1 MATVNSNIAA
11 KYALN
16 NLNKTDRDLTSA
28 MERLSS
34 GKRINHAGDDAAGAA
49 ISDRMTSQIKGLEQ
63 SARNA
68 ADVISMAQVTE
79 GALDETSDIL
89 QRIRMLAIQSATDS
103 YNAEERSYLD
113 AEVKQLLAEH
123 DRVTRDTTFNEIAV
137 LDGTFADRRFQ
148 IGVHEREF
156 ATLSISSMRLNALG
170 AFKVTSNK
178 TDGEYGTDNTDG
190 TSSAST
196 ANNLALNAYATDSA
210 SNANLVQSEEFT
222 IHGILGSKTLTTT
235 AGSTIRD
242 VATLVNNSFE
252 NTGVNALASTQL
264 KLEAKA
270 LGSTHSG
277 SNSVSFTIQGSNST
291 ATAVSAN
298 VTFGT
303 STATSDLSA
312 LRDAINNY
320 TTTTGIT
327 ATLSADKTNIIM
339 VQNEGYDIKL
349 GDVDF
354 AGDTAA
360 TGTRKVLVVTSL
372 DNDDAVAGSSV
383 TLGDTA
389 AVTTDADDIVAA
401 ASGTASTAMTLN
413 TSGKATT
420 TDADGLSD
428 AESGTGF
435 TSGSTLDLD
444 GALATSTTL
453 NSRVTLLSTGDDSAR
468 TATVTGTD
476 IYGNDQTEQI
486 ALADGTGA
494 TPTATGSKVFA
505 SVTSISVDGALAANI
520 SSGIVSTVPA
530 QASLITI
537 TSASADESSVL
548 FTITGLDMD
557 GNTQTEVIKGPAASA
572 TVTGRLQFSAIYSVT
587 PDANTTG
594 NISVGVKGADSV
606 IVSGQL
612 EFFASNSFTVLG
624 EEEKSLF
631 ESSPGAASLDKL
643 EAVNVRTRND
653 AINALRV
660 IDRSLDRIH
669 KERAKLGALMSRM
682 EKAIDNLT
690 NVSVNTEAS
699 RGRIRDANFAKESA
713 TLTKAQILQQS
724 ALAMIAQAGRIQQNV
739 LTLLQN

>member
-360 TGTRKVLVVTSL
+360 TGTRKILVVTSL

-383 TLGDTA
+383 SLGDTA

-413 TSGKATT
+413 TAGKATT
-420 TDADGLSD
+420 TDADGLSV
-428 AESGTGF
+428 AASGTGF
-435 TSGSTLDLD
+435 TSGSTLTLG
-444 GALATSTTL
+444 GAVATSTTL
-453 NSRVTLLSTGDDSAR
+453 NSRVTLLSVGDDSAR
-468 TATVTGTD
+468 TATVTGED
-476 IYGNDQTEQI
+476 IYGNTQTEQI
-486 ALADGTGA
+486 TMANAG
-494 TPTATGSKVFA
+494 TATGTKVFA
-505 SVTSISVDGALAANI
+505 SVTSISVDGALANNI
-520 SSGIVSTVPA
+520 SAGIVSTVPA

-557 GNTQTEVIKGPAASA
+557 GNAQTEVIKGPAASA
-572 TVTGRLQFSAIYSVT
+572 TVTGRLQFSAIHSVT
-587 PDANTTG
+587 PGSNTTG

-612 EFFASNSFTVLG
+612 EFYASNSFTVLG

>member
-270 LGSTHSG
+270 LGSDHSG

-303 STATSDLSA
+303 STATSNLSA

-372 DNDDAVAGSSV
+372 DNDDTVAGSSV
-383 TLGDTA
+383 NLGDTA

-401 ASGTASTAMTLN
+401 ASGTANTAMTLN

-428 AESGTGF
+428 AEDGTGF

-444 GALATSTTL
+444 GTLATSTTL

-476 IYGNDQTEQI
+476 IYGNTQTEEI

-505 SVTSISVDGALAANI
+505 SVSSISVDGALAANI

-557 GNTQTEVIKGPAASA
+557 GNAQTEVIKGPEASA

-587 PDANTTG
+587 PDTTTTG

-612 EFFASNSFTVLG
+612 EFYASNSFTVLG

>member
-210 SNANLVQSEEFT
+210 SNANLVQSEAFT

-242 VATLVNNSFE
+242 VANLVNNSFE

-270 LGSTHSG
+270 LGSTHAG

-312 LRDAINNY
+312 LRDAINNF

-354 AGDTAA
+354 AGDTSA
-360 TGTRKVLVVTSL
+360 TGTRKILTVTSL

-383 TLGDTA
+383 NLGDTA
-389 AVTTDADDIVAA
+389 AITEDADAIVAA
-401 ASGTASTAMTLN
+401 AAGTASTAMTLN
-413 TSGKATT
+413 AAGSATT
-420 TDADGLSD
+420 TDDDGLS
-428 AESGTGF
+428 AAATLGAAGTL
-435 TSGSTLDLD
+435 TLG
-444 GALATSTTL
+444 GASATSTTL
-453 NSRVTLLSTGDDSAR
+453 NSRVTIFSTNDNSSL
-468 TATVTGTD
+468 TATVVGKD
-476 IYGNDQTEQI
+476 IYGNDQTEVI
-486 ALADGTGA
+486 TMADGTGA

-505 SVTSISVDGALAANI
+505 SVASITVSGATGANVKA
-520 SSGIVSTVPA
+520 GIVSTVAA
-530 QASLITI
+530 QNSLITV
-537 TSASADESSVL
+537 TSATGDNSSVL
-548 FTITGLDMD
+548 FTVTGLDMD
-557 GNTQTEVIKGPAASA
+557 GNAQTEVIKGATAAG
-572 TVTGRLQFSAIYSVT
+572 TTTGRLQFSSVFSIT
-587 PDANTTG
+587 PSANTTG
-594 NISVGVKGADSV
+594 NVTVGVKGADSV

-612 EFFASNSFTVLG
+612 EFYASNSFTVLG

-643 EAVNVRTRND
+643 ESVNVRTRNE

>member
-270 LGSTHSG
+270 LGSDHSG

-383 TLGDTA
+383 NLGDTA

-401 ASGTASTAMTLN
+401 ASGTANTAMTLN

-428 AESGTGF
+428 AEDGTGF
-435 TSGSTLDLD
+435 ASGSTLDLD
-444 GALATSTTL
+444 GTLATSTTL

-476 IYGNDQTEQI
+476 IYGNTQTEEI

-505 SVTSISVDGALAANI
+505 SVSSISVDGALAANI

-557 GNTQTEVIKGPAASA
+557 GNAQTEVIKGPEASA

-587 PDANTTG
+587 PDTTTTG

-612 EFFASNSFTVLG
+612 EFYASNSFTVLG

>member
-1 MATVNSNIAA
+1 
-11 KYALN
+11 
-16 NLNKTDRDLTSA
+16 
-28 MERLSS
+28 
-34 GKRINHAGDDAAGAA
+34 
-49 ISDRMTSQIKGLEQ
+49 
-63 SARNA
+63 
-68 ADVISMAQVTE
+68 
-79 GALDETSDIL
+79 
-89 QRIRMLAIQSATDS
+89 
-103 YNAEERSYLD
+103 
-113 AEVKQLLAEH
+113 
-123 DRVTRDTTFNEIAV
+123 
-137 LDGTFADRRFQ
+137 
-148 IGVHEREF
+148 
-156 ATLSISSMRLNALG
+156 
-170 AFKVTSNK
+170 
-178 TDGEYGTDNTDG
+178 
-190 TSSAST
+190 
-196 ANNLALNAYATDSA
+196 
-210 SNANLVQSEEFT
+210 
-222 IHGILGSKTLTTT
+222 
-235 AGSTIRD
+235 
-242 VATLVNNSFE
+242 
-252 NTGVNALASTQL
+252 
-264 KLEAKA
+264 
-270 LGSTHSG
+270 
-277 SNSVSFTIQGSNST
+277 
-291 ATAVSAN
+291 
-298 VTFGT
+298 
-303 STATSDLSA
+303 
-312 LRDAINNY
+312 
-320 TTTTGIT
+320 
-327 ATLSADKTNIIM
+327 M

-383 TLGDTA
+383 NLGDTA

-420 TDADGLSD
+420 TDADGLSV
-428 AESGTGF
+428 AASGTGF
-435 TSGSTLDLD
+435 TSGSTLTLG
-444 GALATSTTL
+444 GAVATSTTL
-453 NSRVTLLSTGDDSAR
+453 NSRVTLLSAGDDSAR

-476 IYGNDQTEQI
+476 IYGNTQTEQI
-486 ALADGTGA
+486 TMANAD
-494 TPTATGSKVFA
+494 TATGTKVFA
-505 SVTSISVDGALAANI
+505 SVSSISVDGALAGNI
-520 SSGIVSTVPA
+520 SAGIVSTVPA
-530 QASLITI
+530 QASLITV

-557 GNTQTEVIKGPAASA
+557 GNAQTEVIKGPAASA
-572 TVTGRLQFSAIYSVT
+572 TVTGRLQFSAIHSVT
-587 PDANTTG
+587 PDSNTTG

-612 EFFASNSFTVLG
+612 EFYASNSFTVLG

>member
-222 IHGILGSKTLTTT
+222 IHGILGSKTLTTS

-270 LGSTHSG
+270 LGSDHSG

-372 DNDDAVAGSSV
+372 DNDDTVAGSSV
-383 TLGDTA
+383 NLGDTA

-401 ASGTASTAMTLN
+401 ASGTANTAMTLN

-428 AESGTGF
+428 AEDGTGF

-444 GALATSTTL
+444 GTLATSTTL
-453 NSRVTLLSTGDDSAR
+453 NSRITLLSTGNDSAR

-476 IYGNDQTEQI
+476 IYGNTQTEEI
-486 ALADGTGA
+486 ELADGTGA

-505 SVTSISVDGALAANI
+505 SVSSISVDGALAANI

-537 TSASADESSVL
+537 TSSSADESSVL

-557 GNTQTEVIKGPAASA
+557 GNAQTEVIKGPEASA

-587 PDANTTG
+587 PDTTTTG

-612 EFFASNSFTVLG
+612 EFYASNSFTVLG

>member
-1 MATVNSNIAA
+1 
-11 KYALN
+11 
-16 NLNKTDRDLTSA
+16 

-360 TGTRKVLVVTSL
+360 TGTRKILVVTSL

-383 TLGDTA
+383 SLGDTA

-413 TSGKATT
+413 TAGKATT
-420 TDADGLSD
+420 TDADGLSV
-428 AESGTGF
+428 AASGTGF
-435 TSGSTLDLD
+435 TSGSTLTLG
-444 GALATSTTL
+444 GAVATSTTL
-453 NSRVTLLSTGDDSAR
+453 NSRVTLLSVGDDSAR
-468 TATVTGTD
+468 TATVTGED
-476 IYGNDQTEQI
+476 IYGNTQTEQI
-486 ALADGTGA
+486 TMANAG
-494 TPTATGSKVFA
+494 TATGTKVFA
-505 SVTSISVDGALAANI
+505 SVTSISVDGALANNI
-520 SSGIVSTVPA
+520 SAGIVSTVPA

-557 GNTQTEVIKGPAASA
+557 GNAQTEVIKGPAASA
-572 TVTGRLQFSAIYSVT
+572 TVTGRLQFSAIHSVT
-587 PDANTTG
+587 PGSNTTG

-612 EFFASNSFTVLG
+612 EFYASNSFTVLG

>member
-16 NLNKTDRDLTSA
+16 NLNKTDRELTSA

-210 SNANLVQSEEFT
+210 NNANLVQSESFT

-270 LGSTHSG
+270 LGSTHAG

-383 TLGDTA
+383 SLGDTA
-389 AVTTDADDIVAA
+389 AITTDADDIVAA

-420 TDADGLSD
+420 TDADGLS
-428 AESGTGF
+428 AAASGTGF
-435 TSGSTLDLD
+435 TSGSTLTLG
-444 GALATSTTL
+444 GAVATSTTL
-453 NSRVTLLSTGDDSAR
+453 NSRVTLLSVGDDSAR

-476 IYGNDQTEQI
+476 IYGNTQTEQI
-486 ALADGTGA
+486 TMANAG
-494 TPTATGSKVFA
+494 TATGTKVFA
-505 SVTSISVDGALAANI
+505 SVTSISVDGALANNI
-520 SSGIVSTVPA
+520 SAGIVSTVPA

-557 GNTQTEVIKGPAASA
+557 GNAQTEVIKGPAASA
-572 TVTGRLQFSAIYSVT
+572 TVTGRLQFSAIHSVT
-587 PDANTTG
+587 PGSNTTG

-612 EFFASNSFTVLG
+612 EFYASNSFTVLG

>member
-210 SNANLVQSEEFT
+210 SNANLVQSEAFT

-242 VATLVNNSFE
+242 VANLVNNSFE

-270 LGSTHSG
+270 LGSTHAG

-312 LRDAINNY
+312 LRDAINNF

-354 AGDTAA
+354 AGDTSA
-360 TGTRKVLVVTSL
+360 TGTRKILTVTSL
-372 DNDDAVAGSSV
+372 DNDDTVAGSSV
-383 TLGDTA
+383 NLGDTA
-389 AVTTDADDIVAA
+389 AITEDADAIVAA
-401 ASGTASTAMTLN
+401 AAGTASTAMTLN
-413 TSGKATT
+413 AAGSATT
-420 TDADGLSD
+420 TDDDGLS
-428 AESGTGF
+428 AAATLGAAGTL
-435 TSGSTLDLD
+435 TLG
-444 GALATSTTL
+444 GASATSTTL
-453 NSRVTLLSTGDDSAR
+453 NSRVTIFSTNDNSSL
-468 TATVTGTD
+468 TATVVGKD
-476 IYGNDQTEQI
+476 IYGNDQTEVI
-486 ALADGTGA
+486 TMADGTGA

-505 SVTSISVDGALAANI
+505 SVASITVSGATGANVKA
-520 SSGIVSTVPA
+520 GIVSTVAA
-530 QASLITI
+530 QNSLITV
-537 TSASADESSVL
+537 TSATGDNSSVL
-548 FTITGLDMD
+548 FTVTGLDMD
-557 GNTQTEVIKGPAASA
+557 GNAQTEVIKGATAAGTA
-572 TVTGRLQFSAIYSVT
+572 TGRLQFSSVFSIT
-587 PDANTTG
+587 PSANTTG
-594 NISVGVKGADSV
+594 NVTVGVKGADSV

-612 EFFASNSFTVLG
+612 EFYASNSFTVLG

-643 EAVNVRTRND
+643 ESVNVRTRNE

>member
-1 MATVNSNIAA
+1 
-11 KYALN
+11 
-16 NLNKTDRDLTSA
+16 
-28 MERLSS
+28 
-34 GKRINHAGDDAAGAA
+34 
-49 ISDRMTSQIKGLEQ
+49 
-63 SARNA
+63 
-68 ADVISMAQVTE
+68 
-79 GALDETSDIL
+79 
-89 QRIRMLAIQSATDS
+89 
-103 YNAEERSYLD
+103 
-113 AEVKQLLAEH
+113 
-123 DRVTRDTTFNEIAV
+123 
-137 LDGTFADRRFQ
+137 
-148 IGVHEREF
+148 
-156 ATLSISSMRLNALG
+156 
-170 AFKVTSNK
+170 
-178 TDGEYGTDNTDG
+178 
-190 TSSAST
+190 
-196 ANNLALNAYATDSA
+196 
-210 SNANLVQSEEFT
+210 
-222 IHGILGSKTLTTT
+222 
-235 AGSTIRD
+235 
-242 VATLVNNSFE
+242 
-252 NTGVNALASTQL
+252 
-264 KLEAKA
+264 
-270 LGSTHSG
+270 
-277 SNSVSFTIQGSNST
+277 
-291 ATAVSAN
+291 
-298 VTFGT
+298 
-303 STATSDLSA
+303 
-312 LRDAINNY
+312 
-320 TTTTGIT
+320 
-327 ATLSADKTNIIM
+327 
-339 VQNEGYDIKL
+339 
-349 GDVDF
+349 
-354 AGDTAA
+354 
-360 TGTRKVLVVTSL
+360 
-372 DNDDAVAGSSV
+372 
-383 TLGDTA
+383 
-389 AVTTDADDIVAA
+389 
-401 ASGTASTAMTLN
+401 MTLN

-428 AESGTGF
+428 AEDGTGF

-444 GALATSTTL
+444 GTLATSTTL

-476 IYGNDQTEQI
+476 IYGNTQTEEI
-486 ALADGTGA
+486 ELADGTGA

-505 SVTSISVDGALAANI
+505 SVSSISVDGALAANI

-537 TSASADESSVL
+537 TSSSADESSVL

-557 GNTQTEVIKGPAASA
+557 GNAQTEVIKGPEASA

-587 PDANTTG
+587 PDTTTTG

-612 EFFASNSFTVLG
+612 EFYASNSFTVLG

>member
-1 MATVNSNIAA
+1 
-11 KYALN
+11 
-16 NLNKTDRDLTSA
+16 
-28 MERLSS
+28 
-34 GKRINHAGDDAAGAA
+34 
-49 ISDRMTSQIKGLEQ
+49 
-63 SARNA
+63 
-68 ADVISMAQVTE
+68 
-79 GALDETSDIL
+79 
-89 QRIRMLAIQSATDS
+89 
-103 YNAEERSYLD
+103 
-113 AEVKQLLAEH
+113 
-123 DRVTRDTTFNEIAV
+123 
-137 LDGTFADRRFQ
+137 
-148 IGVHEREF
+148 
-156 ATLSISSMRLNALG
+156 
-170 AFKVTSNK
+170 
-178 TDGEYGTDNTDG
+178 
-190 TSSAST
+190 
-196 ANNLALNAYATDSA
+196 
-210 SNANLVQSEEFT
+210 
-222 IHGILGSKTLTTT
+222 
-235 AGSTIRD
+235 
-242 VATLVNNSFE
+242 
-252 NTGVNALASTQL
+252 
-264 KLEAKA
+264 
-270 LGSTHSG
+270 
-277 SNSVSFTIQGSNST
+277 
-291 ATAVSAN
+291 
-298 VTFGT
+298 
-303 STATSDLSA
+303 
-312 LRDAINNY
+312 
-320 TTTTGIT
+320 
-327 ATLSADKTNIIM
+327 M

-372 DNDDAVAGSSV
+372 DNDDTVAGSSV
-383 TLGDTA
+383 NLGDTA

-401 ASGTASTAMTLN
+401 ASGTANTAMTLN

-428 AESGTGF
+428 AEDGTGF

-444 GALATSTTL
+444 GTLATSTTL
-453 NSRVTLLSTGDDSAR
+453 NSRITLLSTGNDSAR

-476 IYGNDQTEQI
+476 IYGNTQTEEI
-486 ALADGTGA
+486 ELADGTGA

-505 SVTSISVDGALAANI
+505 SVSSISVDGALAANI

-537 TSASADESSVL
+537 TSSSADESSVL

-557 GNTQTEVIKGPAASA
+557 GNAQTEVIKGPEASA

-587 PDANTTG
+587 PDTTTTG

-612 EFFASNSFTVLG
+612 EFYASNSFTVLG

>member
-360 TGTRKVLVVTSL
+360 TGTRKILVVTSL

-383 TLGDTA
+383 SLGDTA

-420 TDADGLSD
+420 TDADGLSV
-428 AESGTGF
+428 AASGTGF
-435 TSGSTLDLD
+435 TSGSTLTLG
-444 GALATSTTL
+444 GAVATSTTL
-453 NSRVTLLSTGDDSAR
+453 NSRVTLLSVGDDSAR
-468 TATVTGTD
+468 TATVTGED
-476 IYGNDQTEQI
+476 IYGNTQTEQI
-486 ALADGTGA
+486 TMANAG
-494 TPTATGSKVFA
+494 TATGTKVFA
-505 SVTSISVDGALAANI
+505 SVTSISVDGALANNI
-520 SSGIVSTVPA
+520 SAGIVSTVPA

-557 GNTQTEVIKGPAASA
+557 GNAQTEVIKGPAASA
-572 TVTGRLQFSAIYSVT
+572 TVTGRLQFSAIHSVT
-587 PDANTTG
+587 PDSNTTG

-612 EFFASNSFTVLG
+612 EFYASNSFTVLG

>member
-1 MATVNSNIAA
+1 MPTVNSNIAA

-16 NLNKTDRDLTSA
+16 NLTKTDRELTSA

-79 GALDETSDIL
+79 GALDETSHIL

-103 YNAEERSYLD
+103 YNAEERSYLNT
-113 AEVKQLLAEH
+113 EVQQLLAEH

-156 ATLSISSMRLNALG
+156 ATLSISSMRLDALG
-170 AFKVTSNK
+170 SFKVTSDK
-178 TDGEYGTDNTDG
+178 TDNEYGTANTSG
-190 TSSAST
+190 TNSAST
-196 ANNLALNAYATDSA
+196 ANNLALNAFATDSA
-210 SNANLVQSEEFT
+210 SNANLVQAESFT
-222 IHGILGSKTLTTT
+222 IHGLLGSQTLTTT

-242 VATLVNNSFE
+242 VAALVNNAFE
-252 NTGVNALASTQL
+252 TTGVNALASSQL

-270 LGSTHSG
+270 FGADNTG
-277 SNSVSFTIQGSNST
+277 SNSMSFTIQGKNST

-298 VTFGT
+298 IVFG
-303 STATSDLSA
+303 STTGTSDLSA
-312 LRDAINNY
+312 LRDAVNNY

-327 ATLSADKTNIIM
+327 ATLSSDKTNIIL

-354 AGDTAA
+354 AGDTAT
-360 TGTRKVLVVTSL
+360 TGPRKALVVTSL
-372 DNDDAVAGSSV
+372 DNDEANAGSSV
-383 TLGDTA
+383 TLADTA
-389 AVTTDADDIVAA
+389 AVTTDANDVVAS
-401 ASGTASTAMTLN
+401 ASGSASTAMTLN
-413 TSGKATT
+413 TTAVSGVASVTGAAVLSAAATLAGAG
-420 TDADGLSD
+420 DL
-428 AESGTGF
+428 
-435 TSGSTLDLD
+435 TLG
-444 GALATSTTL
+444 GASATSTTL
-453 NSRVTLLSTGDDSAR
+453 NSRITLTSVADDSAR
-468 TATVTGTD
+468 TATITGTD
-476 IYGNDQTEQI
+476 IYGDTITETVD
-486 ALADGTGA
+486 LANADVA
-494 TPTATGSKVFA
+494 TSDKVFA
-505 SVTSISVDGALAANI
+505 SVTQIAVDGATAGNI
-520 SSGIVSTVPA
+520 SAGIVSSVHCKSALVTI
-530 QASLITI
+530 QSDAS
-537 TSASADESSVL
+537 DESSVL
-548 FTITGLDMD
+548 FSVVGLDMD
-557 GNTQTEVIKGPAASA
+557 GNAQTEVIQGPASNGA
-572 TVTGRLQFSAIYSVT
+572 TVSGRLTFSQIFSVT
-587 PDANTTG
+587 PATATTG
-594 NISVGVKGADSV
+594 AVSVGLKGADSV

-612 EFFASNSFTVLG
+612 EFFSSNSFTILG

-631 ESSPGAASLDKL
+631 ESSPGAASLSKL
-643 EAVNVRTRND
+643 ETVNVSTRD
-653 AINALRV
+653 SSINALRV

-690 NVSVNTEAS
+690 NVAVNTEAS

>member
-1 MATVNSNIAA
+1 MPTVNSNIAA

-16 NLNKTDRDLTSA
+16 NLNKTDRDLTTA

-79 GALDETSDIL
+79 GALDETSSIL

-103 YNAEERSYLD
+103 YNAEERSYLN
-113 AEVKQLLAEH
+113 AEVQQLLAEH

-170 AFKVTSNK
+170 AFKVTSST
-178 TDGEYGTDNTDG
+178 TDGEYGTQT
-190 TSSAST
+190 TASE
-196 ANNLALNAYATDSA
+196 ANNLALNAYATDAA
-210 SNANLVQSEEFT
+210 SNANLVQAESFT
-222 IHGILGSKTLTTT
+222 IHGHLGSKTLTTT

-242 VATLVNNSFE
+242 VASLVNNAFE
-252 NTGVNALASTQL
+252 TTGVNALASTQL

-270 LGSTHSG
+270 LGSDHTG
-277 SNSVSFTIQGSNST
+277 SNSMSFTILGKNSV
-291 ATAVSAN
+291 ATAISAN
-298 VTFGT
+298 ITFGLT
-303 STATSDLSA
+303 TGASDLSA
-312 LRDAINNY
+312 LRDAVNNY
-320 TTTTGIT
+320 STTTGVT
-327 ATLSADKTNIIM
+327 ATLSADKTNIIL
-339 VQNEGYDIKL
+339 VQNEGYDIKI

-354 AGDTAA
+354 AGDTAT

-372 DNDDAVAGSSV
+372 DNEENTAGSSV
-383 TLGDTA
+383 SLGDTA

-401 ASGTASTAMTLN
+401 ASGTAATAMTLN

-420 TDADGLSD
+420 TDADGLSVAAD
-428 AESGTGF
+428 GTGF
-435 TSGSTLDLD
+435 SSGSTLTLG
-444 GALATSTTL
+444 GAVGTSTTL
-453 NSRVTLLSTGDDSAR
+453 NSRVTLLSAGDDSAR

-476 IYGNDQTEQI
+476 VYGNTQTETI
-486 ALADGTGA
+486 EMANAD
-494 TPTATGSKVFA
+494 TATGTKVFA
-505 SVTSISVDGALAANI
+505 SVTSISVDGALAGNI
-520 SSGIVSTVPA
+520 SAGILSTVA
-530 QASLITI
+530 NTASLVTI
-537 TSASADESSVL
+537 TSASADESSNL

-557 GNTQTEVIKGPAASA
+557 GNAQTEVIAGPEASA
-572 TVTGRLQFSAIYSVT
+572 TVTGRKTFSAIYSVT
-587 PDANTTG
+587 PTSNTTG
-594 NISVGVKGADSV
+594 NVTVGIKGADSA

-612 EFFASNSFTVLG
+612 EFYSSNSFTVLG

-643 EAVNVRTRND
+643 ETVDVKTRT
-653 AINALRV
+653 ASINALRV
-660 IDRSLDRIH
+660 IDRALDRIH
-669 KERAKLGALMSRM
+669 MERAKLGALMSRM

-713 TLTKAQILQQS
+713 SLTKAQILQQS

>member
-1 MATVNSNIAA
+1 MPTVNSNIAA

-16 NLNKTDRDLTSA
+16 NLNKTDRELTSA

-79 GALDETSDIL
+79 GALDETSSIL

-113 AEVKQLLAEH
+113 AEVQQLLAEH

-156 ATLSISSMRLNALG
+156 ATLSISSMRLDALG
-170 AFKVTSNK
+170 AFKVTSDK
-178 TDGEYGTDNTDG
+178 TDGEYGTANTSG
-190 TSSAST
+190 LNSAST
-196 ANNLALNAYATDSA
+196 ANNLALNAFATDSA
-210 SNANLVQSEEFT
+210 SNSNLVQSESFT
-222 IHGILGSKTLTTT
+222 IHGLLGSKTLTTT

-242 VATLVNNSFE
+242 VATLVNNAFE
-252 NTGVNALASTQL
+252 TTGVNALASTQL

-270 LGSTHSG
+270 FGTTNAG
-277 SNSVSFTIQGSNST
+277 SNSMSFTIQGKNST

-298 VTFGT
+298 IVFGT
-303 STATSDLSA
+303 TTSTSDLSA
-312 LRDAINNY
+312 LRDAVNNY

-327 ATLSADKTNIIM
+327 ATLSADRTSIIL

-354 AGDTAA
+354 AGDTAS
-360 TGTRKVLVVTSL
+360 TGPKKALIVTSL
-372 DNDDAVAGSSV
+372 DNEELTAGSSV
-383 TLGDTA
+383 MLADTA
-389 AVTTDADDIVAA
+389 AVTTDADDVVAS
-401 ASGTASTAMTLN
+401 ASGSASTAMTLN
-413 TSGKATT
+413 TSGKASTASAT
-420 TDADGLSD
+420 SLAASQ
-428 AESGTGF
+428 SGTGF
-435 TSGSTLDLD
+435 SAGSTL
-444 GALATSTTL
+444 ALVSGATSLTL
-453 NSRVTLLSTGDDSAR
+453 NSKISITSGGDDSAR
-468 TATVTGTD
+468 TATITGTD
-476 IYGNDQTEQI
+476 LYGNTQTEEVDMEN
-486 ALADGTGA
+486 ADKA
-494 TPTATGSKVFA
+494 ISSKVFA
-505 SVTSISVDGALAANI
+505 TVASISVDGALA
-520 SSGIVSTVPA
+520 STVTA
-530 QASLITI
+530 GIEQAVNAKSSLVTI
-537 TSASADESSVL
+537 TSSTGDESSVL
-548 FTITGLDMD
+548 FTVVGYDMD
-557 GNTQTEVIKGPAASA
+557 GNAQTEVIKGPTAGNTASGRLVFSSIFSVTPASA
-572 TVTGRLQFSAIYSVT
+572 TNAAIT
-587 PDANTTG
+587 
-594 NISVGVKGADSV
+594 VGLKGADSA

-612 EFFASNSFTVLG
+612 EFFSSNSFTVLG

-631 ESSPGAASLDKL
+631 ESSPGAASLAKL
-643 EAVNVRTRND
+643 ESVNVKTRD
-653 AINALRV
+653 ESINALRI

-690 NVSVNTEAS
+690 NVAVNTEAS
-699 RGRIRDANFAKESA
+699 RGRIRDANFAKESSA
-713 TLTKAQILQQS
+713 LTKAQILQQS

-739 LTLLQN
+739 LTLLQG

>member
-1 MATVNSNIAA
+1 MPTVNSNIAA

-16 NLNKTDRDLTSA
+16 NLNKTDRDLTTA

-79 GALDETSDIL
+79 GALDETSSIL

-103 YNAEERSYLD
+103 YNAEERSYLN
-113 AEVKQLLAEH
+113 AEVQQLLAEH

-170 AFKVTSNK
+170 AFKVTSST
-178 TDGEYGTDNTDG
+178 TDGEYGTQT
-190 TSSAST
+190 TASE
-196 ANNLALNAYATDSA
+196 ANNLALNAYATDAA
-210 SNANLVQSEEFT
+210 SNANLVQAESFT
-222 IHGILGSKTLTTT
+222 IHGHLGSKTLTTT

-242 VATLVNNSFE
+242 VASLVNNAFE
-252 NTGVNALASTQL
+252 TTGVNALASTQL

-270 LGSTHSG
+270 LGSDHTG
-277 SNSVSFTIQGSNST
+277 SNSMSFTILGKNSV
-291 ATAVSAN
+291 ATAISAN
-298 VTFGT
+298 ITFGLT
-303 STATSDLSA
+303 TGASDLSA
-312 LRDAINNY
+312 LRDAVNNY
-320 TTTTGIT
+320 STTTGVT
-327 ATLSADKTNIIM
+327 ATLSADRTNIIL
-339 VQNEGYDIKL
+339 VQNEGYDIKI

-354 AGDTAA
+354 AGDTAT

-372 DNDDAVAGSSV
+372 DNEENTAGSSV
-383 TLGDTA
+383 SLGDTA

-401 ASGTASTAMTLN
+401 ASGTAATAMTLN

-420 TDADGLSD
+420 TDADGLSV
-428 AESGTGF
+428 AASGTGF
-435 TSGSTLDLD
+435 TSGSTLTLG
-444 GALATSTTL
+444 GAVGTSTTL
-453 NSRVTLLSTGDDSAR
+453 NSRVTLLSAGDDSAR

-476 IYGNDQTEQI
+476 VYGNTQTETI
-486 ALADGTGA
+486 AMANAD
-494 TPTATGSKVFA
+494 TATGTKVFA
-505 SVTSISVDGALAANI
+505 SVTSISVDGALAGNI
-520 SSGIVSTVPA
+520 SAGILSTVA
-530 QASLITI
+530 NTASLVTI
-537 TSASADESSVL
+537 TSASADESSNL

-557 GNTQTEVIKGPAASA
+557 GNAQTEVIAGPEASA
-572 TVTGRLQFSAIYSVT
+572 TVTGRKTFSAIYSVT
-587 PDANTTG
+587 PTSNTTG
-594 NISVGVKGADSV
+594 NVTVGIKGADSA

-612 EFFASNSFTVLG
+612 EFYSSNSFTVLG

-643 EAVNVRTRND
+643 ETVDVKTRT
-653 AINALRV
+653 ASINALRV
-660 IDRSLDRIH
+660 IDRALDRIH
-669 KERAKLGALMSRM
+669 MERAKLGALMSRM

-713 TLTKAQILQQS
+713 SLTKAQILQQS

>member
-270 LGSTHSG
+270 LGSDHSG

-298 VTFGT
+298 ITFGT

-383 TLGDTA
+383 NLGDTA

-401 ASGTASTAMTLN
+401 ASGTANTAMTLN

-428 AESGTGF
+428 AEDGTGF

-444 GALATSTTL
+444 GTLATSTTL
-453 NSRVTLLSTGDDSAR
+453 NSRITLLSTGDDSAR

-476 IYGNDQTEQI
+476 IYGNTQTEEI
-486 ALADGTGA
+486 ELADGTGA

-505 SVTSISVDGALAANI
+505 SVSSISVDGALAANI

-557 GNTQTEVIKGPAASA
+557 GNAQTEVIKGPEANA

-587 PDANTTG
+587 PDTTTTG

-612 EFFASNSFTVLG
+612 EFYASNSFTVLG

>member
-16 NLNKTDRDLTSA
+16 NLNKTDRELTSA

-210 SNANLVQSEEFT
+210 NNANLVQSESFT

-270 LGSTHSG
+270 LGSTHAG

-383 TLGDTA
+383 SLGDTA
-389 AVTTDADDIVAA
+389 AITTDADDIVAA

-420 TDADGLSD
+420 TDADGLS
-428 AESGTGF
+428 AAASGTGF
-435 TSGSTLDLD
+435 TSGSTLTLG
-444 GALATSTTL
+444 GAVATSTTL
-453 NSRVTLLSTGDDSAR
+453 NSRVTLLSVGDDSAR
-468 TATVTGTD
+468 TATVTGED
-476 IYGNDQTEQI
+476 IYGNTQTEQI
-486 ALADGTGA
+486 TMANAG
-494 TPTATGSKVFA
+494 TATGTKVFA
-505 SVTSISVDGALAANI
+505 SVTSISVDGALANNI
-520 SSGIVSTVPA
+520 SAGIVSTVPA

-557 GNTQTEVIKGPAASA
+557 GNAQTEVIKGPAASA
-572 TVTGRLQFSAIYSVT
+572 TVTGRLQFSAIHSVT
-587 PDANTTG
+587 PGSNTTG

-612 EFFASNSFTVLG
+612 EFYASNSFTVLG

-724 ALAMIAQAGRIQQNV
+724 ALAMIAQAGRIQQDV

>member
-270 LGSTHSG
+270 LGSDHSG

-327 ATLSADKTNIIM
+327 ATLSACLL
-339 VQNEGYDIKL
+339 Y
-349 GDVDF
+349 
-354 AGDTAA
+354 
-360 TGTRKVLVVTSL
+360 TSP
-372 DNDDAVAGSSV
+372 SP
-383 TLGDTA
+383 
-389 AVTTDADDIVAA
+389 
-401 ASGTASTAMTLN
+401 
-413 TSGKATT
+413 
-420 TDADGLSD
+420 
-428 AESGTGF
+428 
-435 TSGSTLDLD
+435 
-444 GALATSTTL
+444 
-453 NSRVTLLSTGDDSAR
+453 RDS
-468 TATVTGTD
+468 
-476 IYGNDQTEQI
+476 
-486 ALADGTGA
+486 
-494 TPTATGSKVFA
+494 
-505 SVTSISVDGALAANI
+505 
-520 SSGIVSTVPA
+520 
-530 QASLITI
+530 
-537 TSASADESSVL
+537 
-548 FTITGLDMD
+548 
-557 GNTQTEVIKGPAASA
+557 
-572 TVTGRLQFSAIYSVT
+572 
-587 PDANTTG
+587 
-594 NISVGVKGADSV
+594 
-606 IVSGQL
+606 
-612 EFFASNSFTVLG
+612 
-624 EEEKSLF
+624 
-631 ESSPGAASLDKL
+631 
-643 EAVNVRTRND
+643 
-653 AINALRV
+653 
-660 IDRSLDRIH
+660 
-669 KERAKLGALMSRM
+669 
-682 EKAIDNLT
+682 
-690 NVSVNTEAS
+690 
-699 RGRIRDANFAKESA
+699 
-713 TLTKAQILQQS
+713 
-724 ALAMIAQAGRIQQNV
+724 
-739 LTLLQN
+739 

>member
-1 MATVNSNIAA
+1 MPTVNSNIAA

-16 NLNKTDRDLTSA
+16 NLNKTDRELTSS

-79 GALDETSDIL
+79 GALDETSSIL

-113 AEVKQLLAEH
+113 AEVQQLLAEH

-156 ATLSISSMRLNALG
+156 ATLSISSMRLDALG
-170 AFKVTSNK
+170 AFKVTSDK
-178 TDGEYGTDNTDG
+178 TDGEYGTANTSG
-190 TSSAST
+190 LNSSST
-196 ANNLALNAYATDSA
+196 ANNLALNAFATDSA
-210 SNANLVQSEEFT
+210 SNGNLVQSESFT
-222 IHGILGSKTLTTT
+222 IHGLLGSKTLTTT

-242 VATLVNNSFE
+242 VATLVNNAFE
-252 NTGVNALASTQL
+252 TTGVNALASTQL

-270 LGSTHSG
+270 FGASNTG
-277 SNSVSFTIQGSNST
+277 SNSMSFTIQGKNST

-298 VTFGT
+298 IVFGSTT
-303 STATSDLSA
+303 STSDLSA
-312 LRDAINNY
+312 LRDAVNNY

-327 ATLSADKTNIIM
+327 ATLSADRTSIIL

-354 AGDTAA
+354 AGDTAS
-360 TGTRKVLVVTSL
+360 TGPKKALIVTSL
-372 DNDDAVAGSSV
+372 DNDELTAGSSV
-383 TLGDTA
+383 MLADTA
-389 AVTTDADDIVAA
+389 AVTTDANDVVAS
-401 ASGTASTAMTLN
+401 ASGTAATAMTLN
-413 TSGKATT
+413 TTAVSGIASVTGAAVISAAATLGG
-420 TDADGLSD
+420 AGNL
-428 AESGTGF
+428 
-435 TSGSTLDLD
+435 TLG
-444 GALATSTTL
+444 GASATSTTL
-453 NSRVTLLSTGDDSAR
+453 NSRITLTSAADDSAR
-468 TATVTGTD
+468 KATITGTD
-476 IYGNDQTEQI
+476 IYGDTITEEVP
-486 ALADGTGA
+486 LANADVA
-494 TPTATGSKVFA
+494 TSTKVFA
-505 SVTSISVDGALAANI
+505 SVTQIAVDGATAGNI
-520 SSGIVSTVPA
+520 SAGIVSSVHCKSA
-530 QASLITI
+530 LVTI
-537 TSASADESSVL
+537 QSDAADESSVL
-548 FTITGLDMD
+548 FSVVGLDMD
-557 GNTQTEVIKGPAASA
+557 GNAQTEVIQGPASNGT
-572 TVTGRLQFSAIYSVT
+572 TVSGRLVFSQIFSVT
-587 PDANTTG
+587 PATATTG
-594 NISVGVKGADSV
+594 AVSVGLKGADSA

-612 EFFASNSFTVLG
+612 EFFSSNSFTVLG

-631 ESSPGAASLDKL
+631 ESSPGAASLAKL
-643 EAVNVRTRND
+643 ESVNVKTRD
-653 AINALRV
+653 ESINALRI

-690 NVSVNTEAS
+690 NVAVNTEAS
-699 RGRIRDANFAKESA
+699 RGRIRDANFAKESSA
-713 TLTKAQILQQS
+713 LTKAQILQQS

-739 LTLLQN
+739 LTLLQG

>member
-270 LGSTHSG
+270 LGSDHSG

-298 VTFGT
+298 ITFGT

-372 DNDDAVAGSSV
+372 DNDDTVAGSSV
-383 TLGDTA
+383 NLGDTA

-401 ASGTASTAMTLN
+401 ASGTANTAMTLN

-428 AESGTGF
+428 AEDGTGF

-444 GALATSTTL
+444 GTLATSTTL

-476 IYGNDQTEQI
+476 IYGNTQTEEI
-486 ALADGTGA
+486 ELADGTGA

-505 SVTSISVDGALAANI
+505 SVSSISVDGALAANI

-537 TSASADESSVL
+537 TSSSEDESSVL

-557 GNTQTEVIKGPAASA
+557 GNAQTEVIKGPEASA

-587 PDANTTG
+587 PDTTTTG
-594 NISVGVKGADSV
+594 NITVGVKGADSV

-612 EFFASNSFTVLG
+612 EFYASNSFTVLG